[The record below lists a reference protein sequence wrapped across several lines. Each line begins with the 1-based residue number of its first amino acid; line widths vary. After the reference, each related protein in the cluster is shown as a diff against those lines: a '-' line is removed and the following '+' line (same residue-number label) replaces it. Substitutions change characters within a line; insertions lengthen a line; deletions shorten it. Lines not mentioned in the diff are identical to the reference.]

1 MLTQGSEFYLAMHV
15 EPFPAGDGFFVVI
28 KEEQR
33 MVVRMEHV
41 HFSYGQ
47 KVILNGLNL
56 HVETGE
62 FVSIVGASGCGKS
75 TVFRLL
81 LGLEKPQQGRIKK
94 HGKIGY
100 MPQHHQLMPWR
111 TALDNAIVPLECQG
125 VKKAK
130 ARTQAQQLFTR
141 FGLAGYEDKKP
152 YELSGGMQQR
162 VSLIRALLTGADVLL
177 LDEPFSA
184 LDALT
189 RNDLQKWLKDIV
201 HLEQKTVIFITH
213 DIEEALFLS
222 DRIFVATKKPLTA
235 FECMDSA
242 VSKAYIY
249 EKIGGAIR

>member
-1 MLTQGSEFYLAMHV
+1 
-15 EPFPAGDGFFVVI
+15 
-28 KEEQR
+28 

-56 HVETGE
+56 HVEAGE

-94 HGKIGY
+94 HGNIGY

-111 TALDNAIVPLECQG
+111 TALDNAILPLECQG
-125 VKKAK
+125 VKKGK
-130 ARTQAQQLFTR
+130 ARKQAQQLFTR

-222 DRIFVATKKPLTA
+222 DRIFVATKTPLTA